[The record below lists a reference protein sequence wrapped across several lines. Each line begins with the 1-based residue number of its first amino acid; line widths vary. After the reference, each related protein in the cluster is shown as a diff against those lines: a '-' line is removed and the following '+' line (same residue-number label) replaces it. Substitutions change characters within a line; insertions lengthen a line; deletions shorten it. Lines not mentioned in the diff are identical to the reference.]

1 MMAGDSGMQMHANSK
16 LAGAN
21 LADVLELSGMADDIA
36 ASAIRADTIERV
48 LSALVASGRTADAAR
63 LLAYALP
70 RREAVWWACM
80 CARHSAPATLPDA
93 TEAARSLAENWVR
106 QPDEDTGRQ
115 AMEAARRAGLQ
126 SPESWAA
133 VATFWSGMS
142 ITASGVLPVPPAPHL
157 AGTAVASAVA
167 LASIRGNASRRDARL
182 TAFLRSAQDI
192 ATGGAGRLPM
202 EAA

>member
-1 MMAGDSGMQMHANSK
+1 MPPRTPSK

-21 LADVLELSGMADDIA
+21 LPDVLELSGMADEIA
-36 ASAIRADTIERV
+36 ASAIRADTLEQV
-48 LSALVASGRTADAAR
+48 LSALVASGRAAEAAR

-80 CARHSAPATLPDA
+80 CARHSAPATLPEA
-93 TEAARSLAENWVR
+93 TLAARSLTENWVR

-115 AMEAARRAGLQ
+115 AMEAARKAGLQ

-133 VATFWSGMS
+133 LAAFWSGAS
-142 ITASGVLPVPPAPHL
+142 ITPPRTPPVPPAAHL

-167 LASIRGNASRRDARL
+167 LAAVRGNAEKRDTRL
-182 TAFLRSAQDI
+182 TFFLRSAQDI

-202 EAA
+202 ETA